1 MKTLIIGLF
10 AVLFSSSLCAQEF
23 QSKVFSDDQLGEIE
37 TALGDLILHEKEGA
51 FLLVKESETKLFVEF
66 TNDLRGHLL
75 FDVPLNNLSEAQ
87 IEKLEA
93 LYKEF
98 EIVEPI
104 QNLSEA
110 EMEVVGK
117 TGAFKFLGN
126 DFEKGIEILSRIF
139 SDVFG
144 FEKGIMI
151 NLEH

>member
-1 MKTLIIGLF
+1 MKLFIIGLF
-10 AVLFSSSLCAQEF
+10 AVLFTNNLFAQEF
-23 QSKVFSDDQLGEIE
+23 QSKVFSDDQLDKIE
-37 TALGDLILHEKEGA
+37 EALGDLLLNEKEGV
-51 FLLVKESETKLFVEF
+51 FLLVKESETKLFIEF

-75 FDVPLNNLSEAQ
+75 FDVSLKNLSDTQ

-93 LYKEF
+93 LYKEYG
-98 EIVEPI
+98 IVEPT
-104 QNLSEA
+104 QNLTEE

-117 TGAFKFLGN
+117 TGAYKYLGD
-126 DFEKGIEILSRIF
+126 DFEKGIEILSKIF